1 MSYHRSDQLSI
12 LRDVAVARRD
22 DALSELA
29 TAYADMDSLQATL
42 ADSAVYIRY
51 LRKRVLELE
60 LEQSRTAASLHL
72 NNSTLKAQQQTM
84 QEGAF
89 SLNSVKAAIETAV
102 KEACCC
108 SEDEK
113 KKRIRQL
120 QLRWHPDKVRFE
132 GAILALQGA

>member
-1 MSYHRSDQLSI
+1 MGDICLTRIRNIFPMCPTRSDQLRI
-12 LRDVAVARRD
+12 LRDAAVAQRD

-113 KKRIRQL
+113 KKTAMTVAA
-120 QLRWHPDKVRFE
+120 PKV
-132 GAILALQGA
+132 